1 MNPNLPKP
9 LRVVV
14 AEDSPTARRLLVEII
29 RADPDM
35 EVVGEAKDGLEAVEL
50 TRRVRPHLVT
60 MDIQM
65 PNMDGLEATKRIMTE
80 VPTPVVVVSTL
91 VERDI
96 QTSMAALR
104 AGALAVLQKL
114 VGPESPDFE
123 RESRH
128 LRDTLKAMA
137 EVKVV
142 RHWPERASAPP
153 ARRLPQASARARPAV
168 VAIATSTGGPAALH
182 QIFSEL
188 PADFPLP
195 ILVVQHIALG
205 FAEGMAQ
212 WLDAVT
218 PLRVKVAEEGE
229 LLMAGTIYIAPND
242 RHLGVTVEGRVQVS
256 NAAPVGGFRPS
267 GTYLFRSVARV
278 FGSGSIAL
286 ILTGMGQDGLDG
298 LRELRQAGGRVLAQ
312 DEQTSIVFG
321 MPGVAV
327 AAGLADAVLPLH
339 AIAPQLQELA
349 LPGLDPVTPPS
360 DEG

>member
-1 MNPNLPKP
+1 MNANLPNP

-29 RADPDM
+29 REDPGM
-35 EVVGEAKDGLEAVEL
+35 QVVGEAKDGLEAVEL
-50 TRRVRPHLVT
+50 TRRLRPHLVT

-65 PNMDGLEATKRIMTE
+65 PHLDGLEATQRIMTE

-137 EVKVV
+137 GVKVV
-142 RHWPERASAPP
+142 RRWP
-153 ARRLPQASARARPAV
+153 ARTPGVASRSVPTLGARSRPAV
-168 VAIATSTGGPAALH
+168 VAIAASTGGPAALH
-182 QIFSEL
+182 RIFSEL
-188 PADFPLP
+188 PTDFPLP

-205 FAEGMAQ
+205 FAQGMAG
-212 WLDAVT
+212 WLDSVT
-218 PLRVKVAEEGE
+218 PLKVKVAEEGE
-229 LLMAGTIYIAPND
+229 PLRRGTVYIAPDD
-242 RHLGVTVEGRVQVS
+242 RHLGVTAEGLVQVS
-256 NAAPVGGFRPS
+256 NSAPVGGFRPS
-267 GTYLFRSVARV
+267 GTYLFRSVARAYGASSV
-278 FGSGSIAL
+278 AL
-286 ILTGMGQDGLDG
+286 ILTGMGQDGLEG

-312 DEQTSIVFG
+312 DEATSVVFG

-327 AAGLADAVLPLH
+327 AAGLPEAVLPLE
-339 AIAPQLQELA
+339 AIAAHLKELA
-349 LPGLDPVTPPS
+349 TPT
-360 DEG
+360 G

>member
-1 MNPNLPKP
+1 MPNP

-29 RADPDM
+29 RADPSM
-35 EVVGEAKDGLEAVEL
+35 EVVGEARDGLEAVEL
-50 TRRVRPHLVT
+50 TQRLRPHLVT

-96 QTSMAALR
+96 QTSMSALR
-104 AGALAVLQKL
+104 SGALAVLQKL

-137 EVKVV
+137 AVKVV
-142 RHWPERASAPP
+142 RHWPERASVPLSRRAPP
-153 ARRLPQASARARPAV
+153 VGSRARPEV

-182 QIFSEL
+182 RILSEL
-188 PADFPLP
+188 PKDFPLP

-205 FAEGMAQ
+205 FAEGMAS
-212 WLDAVT
+212 WLNSAT
-218 PLRVKVAEEGE
+218 ALEVKVASDGE
-229 LLMAGTIYIAPND
+229 TLKPGTVYLAPDD
-242 RHLGVTVEGRVQVS
+242 RHLGVVTEGRAHVS
-256 NAAPVGGFRPS
+256 NTAPVGGFRPS
-267 GTYLFRSVARV
+267 GTHLFRSVARTYGAGCV
-278 FGSGSIAL
+278 AL
-286 ILTGMGQDGLDG
+286 ILTGMGQDGLEG

-312 DEQTSIVFG
+312 DEATSVVFG
-321 MPGVAV
+321 MPGVVV
-327 AAGLADAVLPLH
+327 AAGLADAVLPLD
-339 AIAPQLQELA
+339 AIASHLKEL
-349 LPGLDPVTPPS
+349 LTLK
-360 DEG
+360 E

>member
-1 MNPNLPKP
+1 MNAPPPNP

-14 AEDSPTARRLLVEII
+14 AEDSPTARRLLVELL
-29 RADPDM
+29 RADPGM
-35 EVVGEAKDGLEAVEL
+35 QVVGEARDGLEAVEL
-50 TRRVRPHLVT
+50 THRLRPHVVT

-65 PNMDGLEATKRIMTE
+65 PNMDGLEATRRIMTE

-96 QTSMAALR
+96 QTSMTALR

-137 EVKVV
+137 GVKVV
-142 RHWPERASAPP
+142 RHWPPRVSAPP
-153 ARRLPQASARARPAV
+153 SRAVPAV
-168 VAIATSTGGPAALH
+168 GARTQPAVIAIAASTGGPAALH
-182 QIFSEL
+182 RIFSEL

-205 FAEGMAQ
+205 FAEGMAK
-212 WLDAVT
+212 WLDSVT
-218 PLRVKVAEEGE
+218 RLKVKVAEEGE
-229 LLMAGTIYIAPND
+229 LLSPGTVYVAPDD
-242 RHLGVTVEGRVQVS
+242 RHLGVTADGRVQVS

-267 GTYLFRSVARV
+267 GTHLFRSVARAY
-278 FGSGSIAL
+278 GAGCIAL
-286 ILTGMGQDGLDG
+286 ILTGMGQDGLEG

-312 DEQTSIVFG
+312 DEATSIVFG
-321 MPGVAV
+321 MPGVVV
-327 AAGLADAVLPLH
+327 AAGLADAVLPLEG
-339 AIAPQLQELA
+339 IAASLRELA
-349 LPGLDPVTPPS
+349 SPVK
-360 DEG
+360 

>member
-1 MNPNLPKP
+1 MNANLPHP
-9 LRVVV
+9 LRVLV

-29 RADPDM
+29 RADPAM
-35 EVVGEAKDGLEAVEL
+35 QVVGEAKDGLEALEL
-50 TRRVRPHLVT
+50 THRLRPHLVT

-65 PNMDGLEATKRIMTE
+65 PNMDGLQATQRIMTE

-137 EVKVV
+137 AVKVV
-142 RHWPERASAPP
+142 RHWPTRASAPATP
-153 ARRLPQASARARPAV
+153 PLSAASGRSRPRV
-168 VAIATSTGGPAALH
+168 VAIASSTGGPAALH
-182 QIFSEL
+182 RILSEL
-188 PADFPLP
+188 PANFPLP

-212 WLDAVT
+212 WLDSVT
-218 PLRVKVAEEGE
+218 PLKVKVASDGE
-229 LLMAGTIYIAPND
+229 PLLPGTVYMAPDD
-242 RHLGVTVEGRVQVS
+242 RHLGVTQDGRAQVS

-267 GTYLFRSVARV
+267 GTYLFRSAVRAY
-278 FGSGSIAL
+278 GASSLAL
-286 ILTGMGQDGLDG
+286 VLTGMGQDGLEG
-298 LRELRQAGGRVLAQ
+298 VRELRQGGGRVLVQ
-312 DEQTSIVFG
+312 DEATSVVFG
-321 MPGVAV
+321 MPGVV
-327 AAGLADAVLPLH
+327 ISAGLAEAVLPLES
-339 AIAPQLQELA
+339 IASQLKELA
-349 LPGLDPVTPPS
+349 FAAG
-360 DEG
+360 G

>member
-1 MNPNLPKP
+1 MPNP

-29 RADPDM
+29 RADPSM
-35 EVVGEAKDGLEAVEL
+35 KVVGEAKDGLEAVEL
-50 TRRVRPHLVT
+50 TQRLRPHLVT

-96 QTSMAALR
+96 QTSMSALR

-123 RESRH
+123 RESQH

-137 EVKVV
+137 GVKVV
-142 RHWPERASAPP
+142 RHWPVRAPSSPSRTAP
-153 ARRLPQASARARPAV
+153 SVGTRARPAV
-168 VAIATSTGGPAALH
+168 VAIAASTGGPAALH
-182 QIFSEL
+182 RILSEL

-205 FAEGMAQ
+205 FAEGMAG
-212 WLDAVT
+212 WLDSVT
-218 PLRVKVAEEGE
+218 PLKVKVAEDGE
-229 LLMAGTIYIAPND
+229 PLKQGTVYVAPDD
-242 RHLGVTVEGRVQVS
+242 RHLGLSPDGQVQVS
-256 NAAPVGGFRPS
+256 NTAPLGGFRPS
-267 GTYLFRSVARV
+267 GTHLFRSVARA
-278 FGSGSIAL
+278 FGAGSVAL
-286 ILTGMGQDGLDG
+286 ILTGMGQDGLEG

-312 DEQTSIVFG
+312 DEATSIVFG

-327 AAGLADAVLPLH
+327 AAGLPDAVLPLE
-339 AIAPQLQELA
+339 AIASHLKELA
-349 LPGLDPVTPPS
+349 TATG
-360 DEG
+360 

>member
-1 MNPNLPKP
+1 MNANLPNP

-29 RADPDM
+29 REDPTLQ
-35 EVVGEAKDGLEAVEL
+35 VVGEAKDGLEAVEL
-50 TRRVRPHLVT
+50 TQRLRPHLVT

-96 QTSMAALR
+96 QTSMSALR

-137 EVKVV
+137 GVKVV
-142 RHWPERASAPP
+142 RHWP
-153 ARRLPQASARARPAV
+153 ARAPATPSRPV
-168 VAIATSTGGPAALH
+168 PTVGSRSRPTVLAIATSTGGPAALH
-182 QIFSEL
+182 RIFSEL
-188 PADFPLP
+188 PGDFPLP

-205 FAEGMAQ
+205 FAQGMAG
-212 WLDAVT
+212 WLDSVT
-218 PLRVKVAEEGE
+218 PLTVKVAEDGE
-229 LLMAGTIYIAPND
+229 LLKRGTVYIAPDD
-242 RHLGVTVEGRVQVS
+242 RHLGVSADGLVQVS
-256 NAAPVGGFRPS
+256 NTAPVGGFRPS
-267 GTYLFRSVARV
+267 GTYLFRSVARAYGAGCV
-278 FGSGSIAL
+278 AL
-286 ILTGMGQDGLDG
+286 ILTGMGQDGLEG
-298 LRELRQAGGRVLAQ
+298 LRELRLAGGRVLAQ
-312 DEQTSIVFG
+312 DEATSIVFG

-327 AAGLADAVLPLH
+327 AAGLPEAVLPLDG
-339 AIAPQLQELA
+339 IATHLKELA
-349 LPGLDPVTPPS
+349 ASAG
-360 DEG
+360 

>member
-1 MNPNLPKP
+1 MNANLPNP

-29 RADPDM
+29 REDPGM
-35 EVVGEAKDGLEAVEL
+35 QVVGEAKDGLEAVEL
-50 TRRVRPHLVT
+50 TQRLRPHLVT

-65 PNMDGLEATKRIMTE
+65 PNLDGLEATKRIMTE

-96 QTSMAALR
+96 QTSMSALR

-137 EVKVV
+137 GVKVV
-142 RHWPERASAPP
+142 RHWPARTHSAASRTVPTMG
-153 ARRLPQASARARPAV
+153 ARARPAV
-168 VAIATSTGGPAALH
+168 LAIATSTGGPAALH
-182 QIFSEL
+182 RIFSEL

-205 FAEGMAQ
+205 FAQGMAG

-218 PLRVKVAEEGE
+218 PLKVKVAEEDE
-229 LLMAGTIYIAPND
+229 PLKPGTVYIAPDD
-242 RHLGVTVEGRVQVS
+242 RHLGVTADGLVQVS
-256 NAAPVGGFRPS
+256 NTAPVGGFRPS
-267 GTYLFRSVARV
+267 GTYLFRSVARAYGAGGV
-278 FGSGSIAL
+278 AL
-286 ILTGMGQDGLDG
+286 ILTGMGQDGLEG

-312 DEQTSIVFG
+312 DEATSVVFG
-321 MPGVAV
+321 MPGVVV
-327 AAGLADAVLPLH
+327 AAGLPEAVLPLD
-339 AIAPQLQELA
+339 AIAAHLKELA
-349 LPGLDPVTPPS
+349 TSAG
-360 DEG
+360 

>member
-1 MNPNLPKP
+1 MTVPSSSNP

-14 AEDSPTARRLLVEII
+14 AEDSPTARRLLVEIL
-29 RADPDM
+29 RADPGL
-35 EVVGEAKDGLEAVEL
+35 EVVGEARDGLEAVEL
-50 TRRVRPHLVT
+50 VHRLRPQLVT

-65 PNMDGLEATKRIMTE
+65 PHMDGLEATRRIMTE

-96 QTSMAALR
+96 QTSMSALR

-128 LRDTLKAMA
+128 LRDTLRAMSA
-137 EVKVV
+137 VKVV
-142 RHWPERASAPP
+142 RHWPQRASVLPPRPAVAPGP
-153 ARRLPQASARARPAV
+153 RSRPAV

-182 QIFSEL
+182 RIFSEL

-205 FAEGMAQ
+205 FAEGMAR
-212 WLDAVT
+212 WLDSVT
-218 PLRVKVAEEGE
+218 PLKVKVAEDGE
-229 LLMAGTIYIAPND
+229 PLKPGTVYVAADD
-242 RHLGVTVEGRVQVS
+242 RHLGVTTDGRAQVS

-267 GTYLFRSVARV
+267 GTFLFRATARAYGAASV
-278 FGSGSIAL
+278 AL

-298 LRELRQAGGRVLAQ
+298 LRELRQGGGRVLAQ
-312 DEQTSIVFG
+312 DEATSVVFG
-321 MPGVAV
+321 MPGVV
-327 AAGLADAVLPLH
+327 IAAGLADAVLPLD
-339 AIAPQLQELA
+339 AISAHLKELA
-349 LPGLDPVTPPS
+349 APPG
-360 DEG
+360 

>member
-1 MNPNLPKP
+1 MTPHVPPSSNP

-29 RADPDM
+29 RADPGL

-50 TRRVRPHLVT
+50 VHRLRPQLVT

-65 PNMDGLEATKRIMTE
+65 PRMDGLEATRRIMTE

-96 QTSMAALR
+96 QTSMSALR

-128 LRDTLKAMA
+128 LRDTLRAMSA
-137 EVKVV
+137 VKVV
-142 RHWPERASAPP
+142 RQWPQRASTPAPRP
-153 ARRLPQASARARPAV
+153 AAAPGPRTRPAV
-168 VAIATSTGGPAALH
+168 IAIAASTGGPAALH
-182 QIFSEL
+182 RIFSEL

-205 FAEGMAQ
+205 FAEGMAR
-212 WLDAVT
+212 WLDSVT
-218 PLRVKVAEEGE
+218 ALRVKVAEDGE
-229 LLMAGTIYIAPND
+229 PLKPGTVYVAADD
-242 RHLGVTVEGRVQVS
+242 RHLGVTTDGRVQVS
-256 NAAPVGGFRPS
+256 NAAPVGGFRAS
-267 GTYLFRSVARV
+267 GTFLFRATARAYGAASV
-278 FGSGSIAL
+278 AL

-298 LRELRQAGGRVLAQ
+298 LRELRQSGARVLAQ
-312 DEQTSIVFG
+312 DEATSIVFG
-321 MPGVAV
+321 MPGVVV
-327 AAGLADAVLPLH
+327 AAGLADAVLPLD
-339 AIAPQLQELA
+339 AIANHLKDLA
-349 LPGLDPVTPPS
+349 ASPGDIPPR
-360 DEG
+360 G

>member
-1 MNPNLPKP
+1 MPNP

-29 RADPDM
+29 RADPGM
-35 EVVGEAKDGLEAVEL
+35 QVVGEARDGLEAVEL
-50 TRRVRPHLVT
+50 TQRLRPHLVT

-65 PNMDGLEATKRIMTE
+65 PNMDGLQATQRIMTE

-137 EVKVV
+137 VVKVV
-142 RHWPERASAPP
+142 RQWPQRGRVSTSLPP
-153 ARRLPQASARARPAV
+153 VTPVSRTRPSV
-168 VAIATSTGGPAALH
+168 LAIAASTGGPAALH
-182 QIFSEL
+182 RILSGL
-188 PADFPLP
+188 PENYPLP

-212 WLDAVT
+212 WLDSVT
-218 PLRVKVAEEGE
+218 PLEVKVASEGE
-229 LLMAGTIYIAPND
+229 LLKPGTVYIAPDD
-242 RHLGVTVEGRVQVS
+242 RHLGVTSEGRVQVS

-267 GTYLFRSVARV
+267 GTWLFRSVARAY
-278 FGSGSIAL
+278 GSSGIAL
-286 ILTGMGQDGLDG
+286 ILTGMGQDGLEG
-298 LRELRQAGGRVLAQ
+298 VRELRQAGGRVLAQ
-312 DEQTSIVFG
+312 DEATSVVYG
-321 MPGVAV
+321 MPGVV
-327 AAGLADAVLPLH
+327 VGAGLADAVLPLDG
-339 AIAPQLQELA
+339 IAAHVRELA
-349 LPGLDPVTPPS
+349 APAAG
-360 DEG
+360 

>member
-1 MNPNLPKP
+1 MTANLPNP

-14 AEDSPTARRLLVEII
+14 AEDSPTARRLLVEIL
-29 RADPDM
+29 RADPTM
-35 EVVGEAKDGLEAVEL
+35 KVVGEAKDGAEAVEL
-50 TRRVRPHLVT
+50 THRLRPHLVT

-96 QTSMAALR
+96 QTSMSALR

-128 LRDTLKAMA
+128 LRDTIRAMA
-137 EVKVV
+137 GVKVV
-142 RHWPERASAPP
+142 RHWPERASSPP
-153 ARRLPQASARARPAV
+153 SRTVATVGPRTRPAV
-168 VAIATSTGGPAALH
+168 VAIAASTGGPAALH
-182 QIFSEL
+182 RIFSEL

-205 FAEGMAQ
+205 FAGGMAE
-212 WLDAVT
+212 WLGSVT
-218 PLRVKVAEEGE
+218 PLTVKVAEDGE
-229 LLMAGTIYIAPND
+229 LLTAGSVYIAPDD
-242 RHLGVTVEGRVQVS
+242 RHLGVSVDGHVQVS
-256 NAAPVGGFRPS
+256 NTAPVGGFRPS
-267 GTYLFRSVARV
+267 GTSLFRSVARV
-278 FGSGSIAL
+278 YGAGSVAL

-312 DEQTSIVFG
+312 DEATSIVFG

-327 AAGLADAVLPLH
+327 AAGLADAVLPLEG
-339 AIAPQLQELA
+339 IAAQLKELA
-349 LPGLDPVTPPS
+349 NPPG
-360 DEG
+360 